1 MPIPDY
7 QKIML
12 PLLQL
17 TQTGERISIR
27 QAVGKIAQEFG
38 LSEMEVNQRLPSG
51 NQRVFDNRVCWA
63 RTYLKKAGLLSSP
76 QRGIIEITPEGK
88 KVLLSSPSE
97 ITVTC
102 LKKFP
107 TFREFYS
114 PQDPPLPDVTA
125 RENNNT
131 SSSTPEEA
139 VESSYLSL
147 KNQLIEDIRE
157 KIAACS
163 PAFFE
168 RMVVDILIGM
178 GYGGSRKDA
187 GQAIGQVGDEGI
199 DGIINEDRL
208 GLDVIYIQAKRWK
221 GKIGRPEVQKFSG
234 ALQGKRAKKGV
245 FITTSDFTTEARE
258 FVTNI
263 EAKIILLSGAQVA
276 ELLWEN
282 NIGITTSIS
291 YEVKKM
297 DFDYFTE

>member
-1 MPIPDY
+1 
-7 QKIML
+7 ML

-27 QAVGKIAQEFG
+27 QAVGKIAQEFD

-51 NQRVFDNRVCWA
+51 NQRLFDNRVCWA

-76 QRGIIEITPEGK
+76 QRGIIEITTEGK

-97 ITVTC
+97 ITVAF

-107 TFREFYS
+107 SFTEFYS
-114 PQDPPLPDVTA
+114 PQENPLPDVTA
-125 RENNNT
+125 RENKNT
-131 SSSTPEEA
+131 FSSTPEE
-139 VESSYLSL
+139 VLESSYLSL

-168 RMVVDILIGM
+168 RMVIDILIGM

-263 EAKIILLSGAQVA
+263 EAKIILLSGTQVA

-297 DFDYFTE
+297 DLDYFTE